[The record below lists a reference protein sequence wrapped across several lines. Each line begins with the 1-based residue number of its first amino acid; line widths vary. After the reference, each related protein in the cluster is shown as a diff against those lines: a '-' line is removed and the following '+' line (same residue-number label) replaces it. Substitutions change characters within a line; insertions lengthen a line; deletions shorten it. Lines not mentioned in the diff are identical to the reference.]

1 MLYSTCYKKKGE
13 ARFLSYCGHMVVRKQ
28 VVSVL
33 WAFQPLPPYGLDWQR
48 RSIYQIDNMDF
59 QLLTDD
65 GLDS

>member
-1 MLYSTCYKKKGE
+1 
-13 ARFLSYCGHMVVRKQ
+13 MVVRKQ

-48 RSIYQIDNMDF
+48 WSIYQIDNMDF

>member
-1 MLYSTCYKKKGE
+1 
-13 ARFLSYCGHMVVRKQ
+13 MVVRKQ

-33 WAFQPLPPYGLDWQR
+33 RAFQPLPPYGLDWQGWA
-48 RSIYQIDNMDF
+48 IYQIDNMDF